1 MTVTTLLLIISCIAV
16 IATIYFV
23 LKLQTANTNHQQ
35 VQQEKQNLSLELVS
49 TRKSLELT
57 EQQLQF
63 ERKKRSEDET
73 QLKEQLNAIAK
84 AVVVQGANTLKQ
96 ENQQQLELLLQP
108 FKEKLTSFEKEV
120 RDQKEKGVQ
129 QYASMESL
137 VKALS
142 EQHQLMNKSAQNLAD
157 ALKGEQKT
165 QGNWGE
171 LALERILE
179 LSGLQ
184 AGIEFEKQFTIKD
197 ENGNQ
202 LRPDFVIHLPDEK
215 HLVIDS
221 KVSLT
226 AFERFV
232 NASNETEKTLALKA
246 HLTSIHAH
254 IKSLGEKNYAMQKQL
269 NTPEF
274 VLLFLPIESAFSLAI
289 KEEPDIYTKAWE
301 KRVVIVTP
309 STLLATLK
317 TVESIWKQE
326 RQTRNALLIASE
338 AGKLY
343 DKFVGFVDDLQL
355 VEKKQREALN
365 AQESAMK
372 KLHTGSGNLVGKI
385 EQLKKLGAKTSKQ
398 LGNDLLHE

>member
-1 MTVTTLLLIISCIAV
+1 MTVTTLLLIISCFAV

-108 FKEKLTSFEKEV
+108 FKEKLISFEKEV

>member
-1 MTVTTLLLIISCIAV
+1 
-16 IATIYFV
+16 
-23 LKLQTANTNHQQ
+23 
-35 VQQEKQNLSLELVS
+35 
-49 TRKSLELT
+49 
-57 EQQLQF
+57 
-63 ERKKRSEDET
+63 
-73 QLKEQLNAIAK
+73 
-84 AVVVQGANTLKQ
+84 
-96 ENQQQLELLLQP
+96 
-108 FKEKLTSFEKEV
+108 
-120 RDQKEKGVQ
+120 
-129 QYASMESL
+129 
-137 VKALS
+137 
-142 EQHQLMNKSAQNLAD
+142 
-157 ALKGEQKT
+157 
-165 QGNWGE
+165 
-171 LALERILE
+171 
-179 LSGLQ
+179 
-184 AGIEFEKQFTIKD
+184 
-197 ENGNQ
+197 
-202 LRPDFVIHLPDEK
+202 
-215 HLVIDS
+215 
-221 KVSLT
+221 
-226 AFERFV
+226 
-232 NASNETEKTLALKA
+232 
-246 HLTSIHAH
+246 
-254 IKSLGEKNYAMQKQL
+254 MQKQL

>member
-1 MTVTTLLLIISCIAV
+1 MTVSTLLLIISCIAV
-16 IATIYFV
+16 IATIYLV
-23 LKLQTANTNHQQ
+23 LKLQTANNNHQQ

-49 TRKSLELT
+49 TKKSLELT

-184 AGIEFEKQFTIKD
+184 VGIEFEKQFTIKD

-232 NASNETEKTLALKA
+232 NASNETEKALALKA

>member
-49 TRKSLELT
+49 TKKSLELT

-63 ERKKRSEDET
+63 ERKKRSEDEA

-232 NASNETEKTLALKA
+232 NASNETEKALALKA

>member
-1 MTVTTLLLIISCIAV
+1 MTITTLLLFISCIAL
-16 IATIYFV
+16 IAAVYFV
-23 LKLQTANTNHQQ
+23 RKLLSANTHQQ
-35 VQQEKQNLSLELVS
+35 LEKQSLSLELVS
-49 TRKSLELT
+49 TKKSLELT

-63 ERKKRSEDET
+63 ERKKRLEDEV

-84 AVVVQGANTLKQ
+84 AVVVQGASTLKQ
-96 ENQQQLELLLQP
+96 ENQQQLEQLLQP
-108 FKEKLTSFEKEV
+108 FKEKLNSFEKEV

-129 QYASMESL
+129 QFASMESL

-142 EQHQLMNKSAQNLAD
+142 EQHQVMNKSAQNLAD

-184 AGIEFEKQFTIKD
+184 AGFEFEKQFTIKD
-197 ENGNQ
+197 EHGNQ

-215 HLVIDS
+215 HLIIDS

-232 NASNETEKTLALKA
+232 NASNETEKALALKA

-254 IKSLGEKNYAMQKQL
+254 IKSLGEKNYSMQKEL

-326 RQTRNALLIASE
+326 RQTRNALNIAIE

-365 AQESAMK
+365 AQESALK

-398 LGNDLLHE
+398 LGNDLLNE

>member
-1 MTVTTLLLIISCIAV
+1 MTVSTLLLIISCIAV

-23 LKLQTANTNHQQ
+23 LKLQTANTNHQLI
-35 VQQEKQNLSLELVS
+35 QQEKQNLSLELVS
-49 TRKSLELT
+49 TKKSLELT

-63 ERKKRSEDET
+63 ERKKRSEDEA

-84 AVVVQGANTLKQ
+84 AVVVQGTNTLKQ

-142 EQHQLMNKSAQNLAD
+142 EQHKLMNKSAQNLAD

-232 NASNETEKTLALKA
+232 NASNETEKALALKA

-365 AQESAMK
+365 AHESAMK

>member
-49 TRKSLELT
+49 SKKSLELT

-232 NASNETEKTLALKA
+232 NASNETEKALALKA

-365 AQESAMK
+365 AHESAMK

>member
-1 MTVTTLLLIISCIAV
+1 
-16 IATIYFV
+16 V
-23 LKLQTANTNHQQ
+23 LKFQTANTSHQLI
-35 VQQEKQNLSLELVS
+35 QQEKQNLSLELVS
-49 TRKSLELT
+49 TKKSLELT

-63 ERKKRSEDET
+63 ERKKRSEDEA

-108 FKEKLTSFEKEV
+108 FKEKLTSLEKEV

-232 NASNETEKTLALKA
+232 NASNETEKALALKA